1 MRTFSANVSTGVRP
15 GNTTCERRCIREP
28 MIQIVSFLSL
38 LITAALVVP
47 RATTVSTE

>member
-15 GNTTCERRCIREP
+15 GNTTCERRYREP
-28 MIQIVSFLSL
+28 MILIVSFLSL